1 MANDIKGITV
11 KIGADTTDLSKA
23 MSSANRSITTT
34 QKQLN
39 EVQKA
44 LKLDPS
50 NTELLA
56 QKYRLLTEKADETRK
71 KLQTLKDAQSQVEEQ
86 YQNGEIDQGKYDAF
100 RRELI
105 TTENQLKELEKDVA
119 RSNVTINSFGEKMKE
134 TGGKLTAAGKAVMP
148 VSAAVAGIG
157 TAAAVSAVN
166 FEDAMAKVST
176 IADTTE
182 VPLDELRSQ
191 ILALSS
197 QTGISA
203 NEIAD
208 NVYNA
213 ISAGQKTGDAVNFVT
228 NSTKLAKAG
237 FADAGA
243 ALDVLTTILN
253 AYGMEASEV
262 TNVSDMLIQTQNLG
276 KTTVAELS
284 SSMGKVI
291 PTANAYHVQ
300 LDQLC
305 AGYAKMTANGVAT
318 AESTTY
324 MNSMLNELG
333 KRGTTVSDILKEKT
347 GKSFAEL
354 MENGASLADVLSILK
369 ESADEQ
375 NLSFGDLWSSAEAGK
390 AGLILLGDSAEDF
403 NSTLAQMRESTGATE
418 SAFEKLQTNS
428 SKINKAVNAVKNT
441 FIILGGVILDTFSP
455 AIDAVTGGIQKLC
468 GWISSL
474 PSGIQAI
481 IVVIGT
487 LIAAAGPL
495 LVVLGTLM
503 TSIGSLAPKISTA
516 STAVSTFSAG
526 LVLPLA
532 PIAAIAAAVT
542 ALILIIAD
550 LYKNNEDFRNN
561 IQIIWNSIKEILS
574 TVLTEIQTNF
584 SFVWDAVK
592 VIVETALNL
601 IVATTQVFADA
612 LSGNWENI
620 SSDITNIVTILKDGI
635 LSLFTVLKDGILN
648 LITNVLYPK
657 LVSVWNTIKTAVLQK
672 VTEIKTNAVNKFNE
686 LVTSLVNM
694 GSSFYNAGVNAFQ
707 NLWEG
712 MKEIWRSLKDW
723 VTDTINWLKDKL
735 AFWRS
740 ANREMSDDADGSHAG
755 GLDYVPFDGYKANV
769 NVNGNGNVNEKG
781 NGEGNEN
788 ASQDGQPHPFHPPS
802 VEEVRAYCEN
812 KGYRISP
819 ERFMDYYTANGWRLG
834 KSEMKDWKAVVRNWE
849 RKEAKQTE
857 NVSGYCRQESGKG
870 VKGYG
875 RCEGADAGSEK
886 YDGTVL

>member
-11 KIGADTTDLSKA
+11 KIGADTTDLGKA
-23 MSSANRSITTT
+23 MSSANRSISTT

-237 FADAGA
+237 FADAGS

-305 AGYAKMTANGVAT
+305 TGYAKMTANGVAT

-333 KRGTTVSDILKEKT
+333 KSGTTVSDILKEKT

-369 ESADEQ
+369 DSADEQ

-390 AGLILLGDSAEDF
+390 AGLILLGDSADDF
-403 NSTLAQMRESTGATE
+403 NATLAQMRESTGAAE

-428 SKINKAVNAVKNT
+428 SKINKAVNAVKNP

-455 AIDAVTGGIQKLC
+455 AINAVTISIQRLC
-468 GWISSL
+468 EWVSSL
-474 PSGIQAI
+474 PTGIQTV

-487 LIAAAGPL
+487 LIAATGPL

-503 TSIGSLAPKISTA
+503 TSIGSLAPLF
-516 STAVSTFSAG
+516 STAVTAISAFSTG
-526 LVLPLA
+526 LALPLA

-542 ALILIIAD
+542 ALILIVAD

-561 IQIIWNSIKEILS
+561 IQIIWNSIKDFFN
-574 TVLTEIQTNF
+574 TVLSEIQTNF

-592 VIVETALNL
+592 VIVETALNY
-601 IVATTQVFADA
+601 IVSITQLFADIF
-612 LSGNWENI
+612 SGNWENI
-620 SSDITNIVTILKDGI
+620 SGDITNIVTVLKDGI

-694 GSSFYNAGVNAFQ
+694 GSSFYNAGCNAFSS
-707 NLWEG
+707 LWNG
-712 MKEIWRSLKDW
+712 MKEIWSSLKDW
-723 VTDTINWLKDKL
+723 VTDTIDWLKEKL

-755 GLDYVPFDGYKANV
+755 GLDYVPFDGYKAILH
-769 NVNGNGNVNEKG
+769 KG
-781 NGEGNEN
+781 ERVLT
-788 ASQDGQPHPFHPPS
+788 AQ
-802 VEEVRAYCEN
+802 EN
-812 KGYRISP
+812 KTYQSNVTTKSGDTNVTVTQNFYNSS
-819 ERFMDYYTANGWRLG
+819 ENTA
-834 KSEMKDWKAVVRNWE
+834 
-849 RKEAKQTE
+849 RKEQKELQRTFRKL
-857 NVSGYCRQESGKG
+857 GFMG
-870 VKGYG
+870 V
-875 RCEGADAGSEK
+875 
-886 YDGTVL
+886 

>member
-305 AGYAKMTANGVAT
+305 TGYAKMTANGVAT

-369 ESADEQ
+369 DSADEQ

-390 AGLILLGDSAEDF
+390 AGLILLGDSADDF
-403 NSTLAQMRESTGATE
+403 NSTLVQMRESTGATE
-418 SAFEKLQTNS
+418 CAFEKLQTNS

-441 FIILGGVILDTFSP
+441 FIVLGGVILDTFSP
-455 AIDAVTGGIQKLC
+455 AINAVTEGIQKLC
-468 GWISSL
+468 EWVSSL
-474 PSGIQAI
+474 PTGIQTVL
-481 IVVIGT
+481 VVIGT
-487 LIAAAGPL
+487 LIAVAGPL

-503 TSIGSLAPKISTA
+503 TSIGSLAPLF
-516 STAVSTFSAG
+516 STAVTAISAFSAG
-526 LVLPLA
+526 LALPLA

-542 ALILIIAD
+542 ALILIVAD
-550 LYKNNEDFRNN
+550 LYQNNEDFRNN
-561 IQIIWNSIKEILS
+561 IQIIWNSIKDFFNRVLS
-574 TVLTEIQTNF
+574 EIQTNF
-584 SFVWDAVK
+584 SFVWDALK
-592 VIVETALNL
+592 VIVETALNY
-601 IVATTQVFADA
+601 IVSITQLFADIF
-612 LSGNWENI
+612 SGNWENI
-620 SSDITNIVTILKDGI
+620 SSDIINIVTVLKDGI

-694 GSSFYNAGVNAFQ
+694 GSSFYNAGCNAFDS
-707 NLWEG
+707 LWNG

-723 VTDTINWLKDKL
+723 VTDTIDWLKEKL

-740 ANREMSDDADGSHAG
+740 ANREMSDDVDGSHAG
-755 GLDYVPFDGYKANV
+755 GLDYVPFDGYKAILH
-769 NVNGNGNVNEKG
+769 KG
-781 NGEGNEN
+781 ERVLT
-788 ASQDGQPHPFHPPS
+788 AQ
-802 VEEVRAYCEN
+802 EN
-812 KGYRISP
+812 KTYQNNTTNKSGDTNVSVTQNFYNSS
-819 ERFMDYYTANGWRLG
+819 ENTA
-834 KSEMKDWKAVVRNWE
+834 
-849 RKEAKQTE
+849 RKEQKELQRTFRKL
-857 NVSGYCRQESGKG
+857 GFTG
-870 VKGYG
+870 V
-875 RCEGADAGSEK
+875 
-886 YDGTVL
+886 

>member
-23 MSSANRSITTT
+23 MSSANRSISTT

-237 FADAGA
+237 FADAGS

-305 AGYAKMTANGVAT
+305 TGYAKMTANGVAT

-333 KRGTTVSDILKEKT
+333 KSGTTVSDILKEKT

-369 ESADEQ
+369 DSADEQ

-390 AGLILLGDSAEDF
+390 AGLILLGDSADDF
-403 NSTLAQMRESTGATE
+403 NATLAQMRESTGAAE

-455 AIDAVTGGIQKLC
+455 AINAVTISIQRLC
-468 GWISSL
+468 EWVSSL
-474 PSGIQAI
+474 PTGIQTV

-487 LIAAAGPL
+487 LIAATGPL

-503 TSIGSLAPKISTA
+503 TSIGSLAPLF
-516 STAVSTFSAG
+516 STAVTAISAFSAG
-526 LVLPLA
+526 LALPLA

-601 IVATTQVFADA
+601 IVAATQLFADIF
-612 LSGNWENI
+612 SGNWENI
-620 SSDITNIVTILKDGI
+620 SSDITNIVTVLKDGVV
-635 LSLFTVLKDGILN
+635 SLFVVLKDGILN

-694 GSSFYNAGVNAFQ
+694 GSSFYNAGCNAFDS
-707 NLWEG
+707 LWNG

-723 VTDTINWLKDKL
+723 VTDTIDWLKEKL

-740 ANREMSDDADGSHAG
+740 ANREMSEGADGSHAG
-755 GLDYVPFDGYKANV
+755 GLDYVPFDGYKAILH
-769 NVNGNGNVNEKG
+769 KG
-781 NGEGNEN
+781 ERVLT
-788 ASQDGQPHPFHPPS
+788 AQ
-802 VEEVRAYCEN
+802 EN
-812 KGYRISP
+812 KTYQNNTTNKSGDTNVSVTQNFYSSS
-819 ERFMDYYTANGWRLG
+819 ENTARKEQKELQRTFRRLG
-834 KSEMKDWKAVVRNWE
+834 F
-849 RKEAKQTE
+849 T
-857 NVSGYCRQESGKG
+857 G
-870 VKGYG
+870 V
-875 RCEGADAGSEK
+875 
-886 YDGTVL
+886 

>member
-550 LYKNNEDFRNN
+550 LYK
-561 IQIIWNSIKEILS
+561 
-574 TVLTEIQTNF
+574 
-584 SFVWDAVK
+584 
-592 VIVETALNL
+592 
-601 IVATTQVFADA
+601 
-612 LSGNWENI
+612 
-620 SSDITNIVTILKDGI
+620 ITK
-635 LSLFTVLKDGILN
+635 
-648 LITNVLYPK
+648 
-657 LVSVWNTIKTAVLQK
+657 
-672 VTEIKTNAVNKFNE
+672 
-686 LVTSLVNM
+686 
-694 GSSFYNAGVNAFQ
+694 
-707 NLWEG
+707 
-712 MKEIWRSLKDW
+712 
-723 VTDTINWLKDKL
+723 
-735 AFWRS
+735 
-740 ANREMSDDADGSHAG
+740 
-755 GLDYVPFDGYKANV
+755 
-769 NVNGNGNVNEKG
+769 
-781 NGEGNEN
+781 
-788 ASQDGQPHPFHPPS
+788 
-802 VEEVRAYCEN
+802 
-812 KGYRISP
+812 
-819 ERFMDYYTANGWRLG
+819 
-834 KSEMKDWKAVVRNWE
+834 
-849 RKEAKQTE
+849 
-857 NVSGYCRQESGKG
+857 
-870 VKGYG
+870 
-875 RCEGADAGSEK
+875 
-886 YDGTVL
+886 

>member
-23 MSSANRSITTT
+23 MSSANRSISTT

-56 QKYRLLTEKADETRK
+56 QKYRLLAEKADETRK

-86 YQNGEIDQGKYDAF
+86 YRNGEIDQGKYDAF

-105 TTENQLKELEKDVA
+105 TTENQLKELEKDAA

-134 TGGKLTAAGKAVMP
+134 TGGKLTATGKAVMP

-755 GLDYVPFDGYKANV
+755 GLDYVPFDGYKAILH
-769 NVNGNGNVNEKG
+769 KG
-781 NGEGNEN
+781 ERVLT
-788 ASQDGQPHPFHPPS
+788 AQ
-802 VEEVRAYCEN
+802 EN
-812 KGYRISP
+812 KTYQSNVTTKSGDTNVTVTQNFYNSS
-819 ERFMDYYTANGWRLG
+819 ENTA
-834 KSEMKDWKAVVRNWE
+834 
-849 RKEAKQTE
+849 RKEQKELQRTFRKL
-857 NVSGYCRQESGKG
+857 GFTG
-870 VKGYG
+870 V
-875 RCEGADAGSEK
+875 
-886 YDGTVL
+886 

>member
-1 MANDIKGITV
+1 MNDIKGITV

-23 MSSANRSITTT
+23 MSSANRSISTT

-50 NTELLA
+50 NAELLA

-71 KLQTLKDAQSQVEEQ
+71 KLQTLKDAQVQVEEQ
-86 YQNGEIDQGKYDAF
+86 YRNGEIDQGKYEAF

-191 ILALSS
+191 ILVLSS

-262 TNVSDMLIQTQNLG
+262 TDVSDMLIQTQNLG

-291 PTANAYHVQ
+291 PTANAYHVL

-333 KRGTTVSDILKEKT
+333 KSGTTVSDILKDKT

-354 MENGASLADVLSILK
+354 MENGASLADVLEILK
-369 ESADEQ
+369 DSADEQ

-403 NSTLAQMRESTGATE
+403 NSTLVQMRESTGATD

-428 SKINKAVNAVKNT
+428 SKINKAVNDVKNT

-474 PSGIQAI
+474 PTGIQAI
-481 IVVIGT
+481 IVVIGM

-495 LVVLGTLM
+495 LISLGTLM
-503 TSIGSLAPKISTA
+503 TSIGSLAPMISTA
-516 STAVSTFSAG
+516 STAISTFSAG
-526 LVLPLA
+526 LALPLV

-550 LYKNNEDFRNN
+550 LYKNNEDFRSN

-584 SFVWDAVK
+584 SFVWNAMK

-601 IVATTQVFADA
+601 IVAITQVFSDV

-620 SSDITNIVTILKDGI
+620 SSDITNIVTVLKDGI

-672 VTEIKTNAVNKFNE
+672 VTEIKTNTVNKFNE

-694 GSSFYNAGVNAFQ
+694 GSSFYNAGVNAFSS
-707 NLWEG
+707 LWEG

-740 ANREMSDDADGSHAG
+740 ANEEMSEGADGSHAG
-755 GLDYVPFDGYKANV
+755 GLDYVPFDGYKAILH
-769 NVNGNGNVNEKG
+769 KG
-781 NGEGNEN
+781 ERVLT
-788 ASQDGQPHPFHPPS
+788 AQ
-802 VEEVRAYCEN
+802 EN
-812 KGYRISP
+812 KNYQNNTTNKSGDTNVSVTQNFYNSS
-819 ERFMDYYTANGWRLG
+819 ENTA
-834 KSEMKDWKAVVRNWE
+834 
-849 RKEAKQTE
+849 RKEQKELQRTFRKL
-857 NVSGYCRQESGKG
+857 GFTG
-870 VKGYG
+870 V
-875 RCEGADAGSEK
+875 
-886 YDGTVL
+886 

>member
-23 MSSANRSITTT
+23 MSSANRSISTT

-50 NTELLA
+50 NAELLT

-71 KLQTLKDAQSQVEEQ
+71 KLQTLKDAQVQVEEQ
-86 YQNGEIDQGKYDAF
+86 YRNGKIDQGKYEAF

-105 TTENQLKELEKDVA
+105 TTENQLKSLEKEA
-119 RSNVTINSFGEKMKE
+119 AKSNAAINSFGEKMKD
-134 TGGKLTAAGKAVMP
+134 TGGKLTAAGKTIMP
-148 VSAAVAGIG
+148 LSAAVAGIG
-157 TAAAVSAVN
+157 TAAAVSAVS

-182 VPLDELRSQ
+182 IPLDELRSQ
-191 ILALSS
+191 ILSLSS

-237 FADAGA
+237 FSDAGA

-291 PTANAYHVQ
+291 PTANACNVQ

-333 KRGTTVSDILKEKT
+333 KSGTKVSDILKEKT

-354 MENGASLADVLSILK
+354 MENGMSLADVLSILK

-418 SAFEKLQTNS
+418 TAFEKLQTNS

-441 FIILGGVILDTFSP
+441 FIVLGGVILDTFSP
-455 AIDAVTGGIQKLC
+455 AIEAVTGGIQKLC
-468 GWISSL
+468 NWISSL
-474 PSGIQAI
+474 PMGIQTV
-481 IVVIGT
+481 IVLIGT

-495 LVVLGTLM
+495 LVILGTLM
-503 TSIGSLAPKISTA
+503 TSIGSLAPMF
-516 STAVSTFSAG
+516 STAVTAVSAFSAG
-526 LVLPLA
+526 LALPLA
-532 PIAAIAAAVT
+532 PIAAIVAAVT

-561 IQIIWNSIKEILS
+561 IQIIWNSIKEFLS
-574 TVLTEIQTNF
+574 AVLTEIQTNF

-592 VIVETALNL
+592 VIMETALNS
-601 IVATTQVFADA
+601 IVAATQLFADI

-620 SSDITNIVTILKDGI
+620 SSDITNIVTVLKDGI

-648 LITNVLYPK
+648 IITNVLYPK
-657 LVSVWNTIKTAVLQK
+657 LVSIWNTIKTAVLQK
-672 VTEIKTNAVNKFNE
+672 VTEIKTNAINKFNE

-694 GSSFYNAGVNAFQ
+694 GSSFYNAGCNAFSS
-707 NLWEG
+707 LWNG

-740 ANREMSDDADGSHAG
+740 ANEEMSEDADGSHAG
-755 GLDYVPFDGYKANV
+755 GLDYVPFDGYKAILH
-769 NVNGNGNVNEKG
+769 KG
-781 NGEGNEN
+781 ERVLT
-788 ASQDGQPHPFHPPS
+788 AQ
-802 VEEVRAYCEN
+802 EN
-812 KGYRISP
+812 KTYQNNTTNKNGDTNVSVTQNFYNSS
-819 ERFMDYYTANGWRLG
+819 ENTARKEQKELQRTFRRLG
-834 KSEMKDWKAVVRNWE
+834 F
-849 RKEAKQTE
+849 T
-857 NVSGYCRQESGKG
+857 G
-870 VKGYG
+870 V
-875 RCEGADAGSEK
+875 
-886 YDGTVL
+886 

>member
-1 MANDIKGITV
+1 MANDIKGIIV
-11 KIGADTTDLSKA
+11 RIGADTTDLSKA
-23 MSSANRSITTT
+23 MSSANRSISTT

-50 NTELLA
+50 NTDLLA

-71 KLQTLKDAQSQVEEQ
+71 KLQTLKDAQEQVEEQ
-86 YQNGEIDQGKYDAF
+86 YRNGEIDQGKYDAF

-105 TTENQLKELEKDVA
+105 TTENQLRELEKDVA

-191 ILALSS
+191 ILSLSS

-203 NEIAD
+203 SEIAD

-403 NSTLAQMRESTGATE
+403 NGTLAQMRESTGATE

-455 AIDAVTGGIQKLC
+455 AIDAVTSGIQKLC
-468 GWISSL
+468 EWVSSL
-474 PSGIQAI
+474 PTGIQTV

-503 TSIGSLAPKISTA
+503 TSIGSLAPMF
-516 STAVSTFSAG
+516 STAVTAVSSFSAG
-526 LVLPLA
+526 LALPLA
-532 PIAAIAAAVT
+532 PIAAIVAAVT
-542 ALILIIAD
+542 ALILIVAD

-601 IVATTQVFADA
+601 IVAATQLFADIF
-612 LSGNWENI
+612 SGNWENI
-620 SSDITNIVTILKDGI
+620 SSDITNIVTVLKDGVV
-635 LSLFTVLKDGILN
+635 SLFVVLKDGILN

-694 GSSFYNAGVNAFQ
+694 GSSFYNAGCNAFDS
-707 NLWEG
+707 LWNG

-723 VTDTINWLKDKL
+723 VTDTIDWLKEKL

-740 ANREMSDDADGSHAG
+740 ANREMSEGADGSHAG
-755 GLDYVPFDGYKANV
+755 GLDYVPFDGYKAILH
-769 NVNGNGNVNEKG
+769 KG
-781 NGEGNEN
+781 ERVLT
-788 ASQDGQPHPFHPPS
+788 AQ
-802 VEEVRAYCEN
+802 EN
-812 KGYRISP
+812 KTYQNNTTNKSGDTNVSVTQNFYNSS
-819 ERFMDYYTANGWRLG
+819 ENTARKEQKELQRTFRRLG
-834 KSEMKDWKAVVRNWE
+834 F
-849 RKEAKQTE
+849 T
-857 NVSGYCRQESGKG
+857 G
-870 VKGYG
+870 V
-875 RCEGADAGSEK
+875 
-886 YDGTVL
+886 

>member
-23 MSSANRSITTT
+23 MSSANRSISTT

-86 YQNGEIDQGKYDAF
+86 YRNGEIDQGKYDAF
-100 RRELI
+100 CRELI

-134 TGGKLTAAGKAVMP
+134 TGGKLTAAGKTIMP
-148 VSAAVAGIG
+148 LSAAVAGIG

-176 IADTTE
+176 ITDTTE
-182 VPLDELRSQ
+182 VPLDSLRSQ
-191 ILALSS
+191 ILELSS

-228 NSTKLAKAG
+228 KSTKLAKAG
-237 FADAGA
+237 FADAGS

-305 AGYAKMTANGVAT
+305 TGYAKMTANGVAT

-333 KRGTTVSDILKEKT
+333 KSGTTVSDILKEKT

-369 ESADEQ
+369 DSADEQ

-390 AGLILLGDSAEDF
+390 AGLILLGDSADDF
-403 NSTLAQMRESTGATE
+403 NATLAQMRESTGAAE

-455 AIDAVTGGIQKLC
+455 AINAVTISIQRLC
-468 GWISSL
+468 EWVSSL
-474 PSGIQAI
+474 PTGIQTV

-487 LIAAAGPL
+487 LIAATGPL

-503 TSIGSLAPKISTA
+503 TSIGSLAPLF
-516 STAVSTFSAG
+516 STAVTAISAFSAG
-526 LVLPLA
+526 LALPLA

-601 IVATTQVFADA
+601 IVAATQLFADIF
-612 LSGNWENI
+612 SGNWENI
-620 SSDITNIVTILKDGI
+620 GSDITNIVTVLKDGI

-648 LITNVLYPK
+648 LITNILYPK
-657 LVSVWNTIKTAVLQK
+657 LVSIWNTIKTAVLQK
-672 VTEIKTNAVNKFNE
+672 VTEIKTNAINKFNE

-694 GSSFYNAGVNAFQ
+694 GSSFYNAGCNAFQ
-707 NLWEG
+707 NLWNG

-723 VTDTINWLKDKL
+723 VTDTIDWLKEKL

-740 ANREMSDDADGSHAG
+740 ANREMSEGADGSHAG
-755 GLDYVPFDGYKANV
+755 GLDYVPFDGYKAILH
-769 NVNGNGNVNEKG
+769 KG
-781 NGEGNEN
+781 ERVLT
-788 ASQDGQPHPFHPPS
+788 AQ
-802 VEEVRAYCEN
+802 EN
-812 KGYRISP
+812 KTYQNNTTNKSGDTNVSVTQNFYNSA
-819 ERFMDYYTANGWRLG
+819 ENTA
-834 KSEMKDWKAVVRNWE
+834 
-849 RKEAKQTE
+849 RKEQKELQRTFRKL
-857 NVSGYCRQESGKG
+857 GFTG
-870 VKGYG
+870 V
-875 RCEGADAGSEK
+875 
-886 YDGTVL
+886 

>member
-23 MSSANRSITTT
+23 MSSANRSISTT

-71 KLQTLKDAQSQVEEQ
+71 KLQTLKDAQAQVEEQ
-86 YQNGEIDQGKYDAF
+86 YRNGEIDQGKYDAF

-105 TTENQLKELEKDVA
+105 TTENQLKNLEKETA
-119 RSNVTINSFGEKMKE
+119 KSNAAINSFGEKMKE

-157 TAAAVSAVN
+157 TAAAVSAVD

-191 ILALSS
+191 ILSLSS

-262 TNVSDMLIQTQNLG
+262 TNVSDMMIQTQNLG

-333 KRGTTVSDILKEKT
+333 KSGTKVSDILKERT

-354 MENGASLADVLSILK
+354 MENGASLADVLSVLK
-369 ESADEQ
+369 KSADEQ

-418 SAFEKLQTNS
+418 TAFEKLQTNS

-441 FIILGGVILDTFSP
+441 FIVLGGVILDTFSP
-455 AIDAVTGGIQKLC
+455 AIDTVTGGIQKLC
-468 GWISSL
+468 EWISSL
-474 PSGIQAI
+474 PTGIQTVS
-481 IVVIGT
+481 VVIGT

-495 LVVLGTLM
+495 LVILGTLM
-503 TSIGSLAPKISTA
+503 TSIGSLAPMF
-516 STAVSTFSAG
+516 STAVTAVSAFSAG
-526 LVLPLA
+526 LALPLA
-532 PIAAIAAAVT
+532 PIAAIAAAMA
-542 ALILIIAD
+542 ALILIIVD

-574 TVLTEIQTNF
+574 NVLSEIQTNF

-601 IVATTQVFADA
+601 IVAATQLFADIF
-612 LSGNWENI
+612 SGNWENI
-620 SSDITNIVTILKDGI
+620 SSDITNIVTVLKDGI
-635 LSLFTVLKDGILN
+635 ISLFTVLKDGILN
-648 LITNVLYPK
+648 LITNILYPK
-657 LVSVWNTIKTAVLQK
+657 LVSIWNTIKTAVLQK
-672 VTEIKTNAVNKFNE
+672 VTEIKTNAINKFNE

-694 GSSFYNAGVNAFQ
+694 GSSFYNAGCNAFSS
-707 NLWEG
+707 LWNG

-740 ANREMSDDADGSHAG
+740 ANEEMNDGADGSHAG
-755 GLDYVPFDGYKANV
+755 GLDYVPFDGYKAILH
-769 NVNGNGNVNEKG
+769 KG
-781 NGEGNEN
+781 ERVLT
-788 ASQDGQPHPFHPPS
+788 AQ
-802 VEEVRAYCEN
+802 EN
-812 KGYRISP
+812 KTYQNNTTNKNGDTNVSVTQNFYNSS
-819 ERFMDYYTANGWRLG
+819 ENTA
-834 KSEMKDWKAVVRNWE
+834 
-849 RKEAKQTE
+849 RKEQKELQRTFRKL
-857 NVSGYCRQESGKG
+857 GFTG
-870 VKGYG
+870 V
-875 RCEGADAGSEK
+875 
-886 YDGTVL
+886 

>member
-23 MSSANRSITTT
+23 MSSANRSISTT

-50 NTELLA
+50 NTELLT

-71 KLQTLKDAQSQVEEQ
+71 KLQTLKDVQSQVEEQ

-333 KRGTTVSDILKEKT
+333 KSGTTVSDILKEKT

-354 MENGASLADVLSILK
+354 MEGGASLADVLSILK

-403 NSTLAQMRESTGATE
+403 NDTLAQMRESTGATD

-474 PSGIQAI
+474 PMGIQTI

-495 LVVLGTLM
+495 LIMLGTLM
-503 TSIGSLAPKISTA
+503 TSIGSLAPMISTA
-516 STAVSTFSAG
+516 STAISTFSAG
-526 LVLPLA
+526 LTWPLA

-542 ALILIIAD
+542 ALILIVAD

-561 IQIIWNSIKEILS
+561 IQIIWNSIKDFFNRVLS
-574 TVLTEIQTNF
+574 EIQTNF
-584 SFVWDAVK
+584 SFVWDALK
-592 VIVETALNL
+592 VIVETALNY
-601 IVATTQVFADA
+601 IVSITQLFADIF
-612 LSGNWENI
+612 SGNWENI
-620 SSDITNIVTILKDGI
+620 GSDITNIVTVLKDGI

-657 LVSVWNTIKTAVLQK
+657 LVSIWNTIKTAVLQK

-694 GSSFYNAGVNAFQ
+694 GSSFYNAGCNAFSS
-707 NLWEG
+707 LWNG

-723 VTDTINWLKDKL
+723 VTDTIDWLKEKL

-755 GLDYVPFDGYKANV
+755 GLDYVPFDGYKAILH
-769 NVNGNGNVNEKG
+769 KG
-781 NGEGNEN
+781 ERVLT
-788 ASQDGQPHPFHPPS
+788 AQ
-802 VEEVRAYCEN
+802 EN
-812 KGYRISP
+812 KTYQSTVTTQSGDTNVTVTQNFYNSS
-819 ERFMDYYTANGWRLG
+819 ENTARKEQKELQRTFRRLG
-834 KSEMKDWKAVVRNWE
+834 F
-849 RKEAKQTE
+849 T
-857 NVSGYCRQESGKG
+857 G
-870 VKGYG
+870 V
-875 RCEGADAGSEK
+875 
-886 YDGTVL
+886 

>member
-23 MSSANRSITTT
+23 MSSANRSISTT

-71 KLQTLKDAQSQVEEQ
+71 KLQTLKDAQAQVEEQ
-86 YQNGEIDQGKYDAF
+86 YRNGEIDQGKYEAF

-105 TTENQLKELEKDVA
+105 STENQLKSLEKEA
-119 RSNVTINSFGEKMKE
+119 AKSNAAINSFGEKMKE

-157 TAAAVSAVN
+157 TAAVVSAVN

-182 VPLDELRSQ
+182 IPLDELRSQ
-191 ILALSS
+191 ILSLSS

-262 TNVSDMLIQTQNLG
+262 TDVSDMLIQTQNLG

-305 AGYAKMTANGVAT
+305 TGYAKMTANGVAT

-333 KRGTTVSDILKEKT
+333 KSGTTVSDILKDKT

-354 MENGASLADVLSILK
+354 MEDGHSLADVLSILK
-369 ESADEQ
+369 DSADEQ

-390 AGLILLGDSAEDF
+390 AGLILLGDSADDF
-403 NSTLAQMRESTGATE
+403 NSTLVQMRESTGATE

-455 AIDAVTGGIQKLC
+455 AIDAVTEGIQKLC

-474 PSGIQAI
+474 PTGIQTI

-503 TSIGSLAPKISTA
+503 TSIGSLAPMLSTA
-516 STAVSTFSAG
+516 ATAVSTFSAG
-526 LVLPLA
+526 LALPLA

-550 LYKNNEDFRNN
+550 LYKNNEDFRSN

-574 TVLTEIQTNF
+574 TVLTEIHTNF
-584 SFVWDAVK
+584 SFAWDAVK
-592 VIVETALNL
+592 VIVETALNY
-601 IVATTQVFADA
+601 IVAVTQLFADIF
-612 LSGNWENI
+612 SGNWENI
-620 SSDITNIVTILKDGI
+620 SSDITNIVTVLKDGI

-694 GSSFYNAGVNAFQ
+694 GSSFYNAGCNAFDS
-707 NLWEG
+707 LWNG

-723 VTDTINWLKDKL
+723 VTDTIDWLKEKL

-755 GLDYVPFDGYKANV
+755 GLDYVPFDGYKAILH
-769 NVNGNGNVNEKG
+769 KG
-781 NGEGNEN
+781 ERVLT
-788 ASQDGQPHPFHPPS
+788 AQ
-802 VEEVRAYCEN
+802 EN
-812 KGYRISP
+812 KTYQNNTTNKSGDTNVSVTQNFYNSS
-819 ERFMDYYTANGWRLG
+819 ENTARKEQKELQRTFRRLG
-834 KSEMKDWKAVVRNWE
+834 F
-849 RKEAKQTE
+849 T
-857 NVSGYCRQESGKG
+857 G
-870 VKGYG
+870 V
-875 RCEGADAGSEK
+875 
-886 YDGTVL
+886 

>member
-23 MSSANRSITTT
+23 MSSANRSISTT

-86 YQNGEIDQGKYDAF
+86 YRNGEIDQGKYDAF

-403 NSTLAQMRESTGATE
+403 NGTLAQMRESTGATE

-455 AIDAVTGGIQKLC
+455 AIDAVTSGIQKLC
-468 GWISSL
+468 EWVSSL
-474 PSGIQAI
+474 PTGIQTV

-503 TSIGSLAPKISTA
+503 TSIGSLAPMF
-516 STAVSTFSAG
+516 STAVTAVSSFSAG
-526 LVLPLA
+526 LALPLA
-532 PIAAIAAAVT
+532 PIAAIVAAVT
-542 ALILIIAD
+542 ALILIVAD

-601 IVATTQVFADA
+601 IVAATQLFADIF
-612 LSGNWENI
+612 SGNWENI
-620 SSDITNIVTILKDGI
+620 SSDITNIVTVLKDGVV
-635 LSLFTVLKDGILN
+635 SLFVVLKDGILN

-694 GSSFYNAGVNAFQ
+694 GSSFYNAGCNAFDS
-707 NLWEG
+707 LWNG

-723 VTDTINWLKDKL
+723 VTDTIDWLKEKL

-740 ANREMSDDADGSHAG
+740 ANREMSEGADGSHAG
-755 GLDYVPFDGYKANV
+755 GLDYVPFDGYKAILH
-769 NVNGNGNVNEKG
+769 KG
-781 NGEGNEN
+781 ERVLT
-788 ASQDGQPHPFHPPS
+788 AQ
-802 VEEVRAYCEN
+802 EN
-812 KGYRISP
+812 KTYQNNTTNKSGDTNVSVTQNFYNSS
-819 ERFMDYYTANGWRLG
+819 ENTARKEQKELQRTFRRLG
-834 KSEMKDWKAVVRNWE
+834 F
-849 RKEAKQTE
+849 T
-857 NVSGYCRQESGKG
+857 G
-870 VKGYG
+870 V
-875 RCEGADAGSEK
+875 
-886 YDGTVL
+886 

>member
-23 MSSANRSITTT
+23 MSSANRSISTT

-503 TSIGSLAPKISTA
+503 TSIGSLAPMISTA

-526 LVLPLA
+526 LALPLA

-550 LYKNNEDFRNN
+550 LYKNNEDFRSN

-574 TVLTEIQTNF
+574 TVLTEIHTNF
-584 SFVWDAVK
+584 SFAWDAVK
-592 VIVETALNL
+592 VIVETALNY
-601 IVATTQVFADA
+601 IVSITQLFADIF
-612 LSGNWENI
+612 SGNWENI
-620 SSDITNIVTILKDGI
+620 GSDIINIVTVLKDGI

-694 GSSFYNAGVNAFQ
+694 GSSFYNAGCNAFQ

-723 VTDTINWLKDKL
+723 VTDTINWLKEKL

-755 GLDYVPFDGYKANV
+755 GLDYVPFDGYKAILH
-769 NVNGNGNVNEKG
+769 KG
-781 NGEGNEN
+781 ERVLT
-788 ASQDGQPHPFHPPS
+788 AQ
-802 VEEVRAYCEN
+802 EN
-812 KGYRISP
+812 KTYQNNTTNKSGDTNVSVTQNFYNSS
-819 ERFMDYYTANGWRLG
+819 ENTA
-834 KSEMKDWKAVVRNWE
+834 
-849 RKEAKQTE
+849 RKEQKELQRTFRKL
-857 NVSGYCRQESGKG
+857 GFTG
-870 VKGYG
+870 V
-875 RCEGADAGSEK
+875 
-886 YDGTVL
+886 

>member
-23 MSSANRSITTT
+23 MSSANRSISTT

-166 FEDAMAKVST
+166 FEDAMTKVST

-305 AGYAKMTANGVAT
+305 TGYAKMTANGVAT

-333 KRGTTVSDILKEKT
+333 KSGTTVSDVLKEKT

-354 MENGASLADVLSILK
+354 MENGASLADVLEILK
-369 ESADEQ
+369 DSADEQ

-403 NSTLAQMRESTGATE
+403 NGTLAQMRESTGATE

-455 AIDAVTGGIQKLC
+455 AIEAVTGGIQKLC
-468 GWISSL
+468 EWVSSL
-474 PSGIQAI
+474 PTGIQTV

-503 TSIGSLAPKISTA
+503 TSIGSLAPMF
-516 STAVSTFSAG
+516 STAVTAVSSFSAG
-526 LVLPLA
+526 LALPLA
-532 PIAAIAAAVT
+532 PIAAIVAAVT
-542 ALILIIAD
+542 ALILIVAD

-561 IQIIWNSIKEILS
+561 IQIIWNSIKDFFN
-574 TVLTEIQTNF
+574 TVLSEIQTNF

-601 IVATTQVFADA
+601 IVATTQLFADIF
-612 LSGNWENI
+612 SGNWENI
-620 SSDITNIVTILKDGI
+620 SGDIINIVTVLKDGI

-694 GSSFYNAGVNAFQ
+694 GSSFYNAGCNAFDS
-707 NLWEG
+707 LWNG

-723 VTDTINWLKDKL
+723 VTDTIDWLKEKL

-755 GLDYVPFDGYKANV
+755 GLDYVPFDGYKAILH
-769 NVNGNGNVNEKG
+769 KG
-781 NGEGNEN
+781 ERVLT
-788 ASQDGQPHPFHPPS
+788 AQ
-802 VEEVRAYCEN
+802 EN
-812 KGYRISP
+812 KTYQSNV
-819 ERFMDYYTANGWRLG
+819 TAKSGDTNVTVTQNFYNSSENTARKEQKELQRTFRRLG
-834 KSEMKDWKAVVRNWE
+834 F
-849 RKEAKQTE
+849 T
-857 NVSGYCRQESGKG
+857 G
-870 VKGYG
+870 V
-875 RCEGADAGSEK
+875 
-886 YDGTVL
+886 

>member
-561 IQIIWNSIKEILS
+561 IQIIWNSIKDFFN
-574 TVLTEIQTNF
+574 TVLSEIQTNF

-592 VIVETALNL
+592 VIVETALNY
-601 IVATTQVFADA
+601 IVSITQLFADIF
-612 LSGNWENI
+612 SGNWENI
-620 SSDITNIVTILKDGI
+620 SGDITNIVTVLKDGI
-635 LSLFTVLKDGILN
+635 LSLFTVLKD

-755 GLDYVPFDGYKANV
+755 GLDYVPFDGYKAILH
-769 NVNGNGNVNEKG
+769 KG
-781 NGEGNEN
+781 ERVLT
-788 ASQDGQPHPFHPPS
+788 AQ
-802 VEEVRAYCEN
+802 EN
-812 KGYRISP
+812 KTYQSNVTTKSGDTNVTVTQNFYNSS
-819 ERFMDYYTANGWRLG
+819 ENTA
-834 KSEMKDWKAVVRNWE
+834 
-849 RKEAKQTE
+849 RKEQKELQRTFRKL
-857 NVSGYCRQESGKG
+857 GFTG
-870 VKGYG
+870 V
-875 RCEGADAGSEK
+875 
-886 YDGTVL
+886 

>member
-23 MSSANRSITTT
+23 MSSANRSISTT

-56 QKYRLLTEKADETRK
+56 QKYRLLMEKADETRK

-86 YQNGEIDQGKYDAF
+86 YRNGEIDQGKYDAF

-134 TGGKLTAAGKAVMP
+134 TGGKLTAAGKTIMP
-148 VSAAVAGIG
+148 LSAAVAGIG

-176 IADTTE
+176 ITDTTE
-182 VPLDELRSQ
+182 VPLDSLRSQ
-191 ILALSS
+191 ILELSS

-228 NSTKLAKAG
+228 KSTKLAKAG
-237 FADAGA
+237 FADAGS

-305 AGYAKMTANGVAT
+305 TGYAKMTANGVAT

-333 KRGTTVSDILKEKT
+333 KSGTTVSDILKEKT

-369 ESADEQ
+369 DSADEQ

-390 AGLILLGDSAEDF
+390 AGLILLGDSADDF
-403 NSTLAQMRESTGATE
+403 NATLAQMRESTGAAE

-455 AIDAVTGGIQKLC
+455 AINAVTISIQRLC
-468 GWISSL
+468 EWVSSL
-474 PSGIQAI
+474 PTGIQTV

-487 LIAAAGPL
+487 LIAATGPL

-503 TSIGSLAPKISTA
+503 TSIGSLAPLF
-516 STAVSTFSAG
+516 STAVTAISAFSAG
-526 LVLPLA
+526 LALPLA

-601 IVATTQVFADA
+601 IVAATQLFADIF
-612 LSGNWENI
+612 SGNWENI
-620 SSDITNIVTILKDGI
+620 SSDITNIVTVLKDGVV
-635 LSLFTVLKDGILN
+635 SLFVVLKDGILN

-694 GSSFYNAGVNAFQ
+694 GSSFYNAGCNAFDS
-707 NLWEG
+707 LWNG

-723 VTDTINWLKDKL
+723 VTDTIDWLKEKL
-735 AFWRS
+735 ALWRS
-740 ANREMSDDADGSHAG
+740 ANREMSEGADGSHAG
-755 GLDYVPFDGYKANV
+755 GLDYVPFDGYKAILH
-769 NVNGNGNVNEKG
+769 KG
-781 NGEGNEN
+781 ERVLM
-788 ASQDGQPHPFHPPS
+788 AQ
-802 VEEVRAYCEN
+802 EN
-812 KGYRISP
+812 KTYQNNTTNKSGDTNVSVTQNFYNSS
-819 ERFMDYYTANGWRLG
+819 ENTA
-834 KSEMKDWKAVVRNWE
+834 
-849 RKEAKQTE
+849 RKEQKELQRTFRKL
-857 NVSGYCRQESGKG
+857 GFTG
-870 VKGYG
+870 V
-875 RCEGADAGSEK
+875 
-886 YDGTVL
+886 

>member
-1 MANDIKGITV
+1 MANDIKGIIV
-11 KIGADTTDLSKA
+11 RIGADTTDLSKA
-23 MSSANRSITTT
+23 MSSANRSISTT

-50 NTELLA
+50 NTDLLA

-71 KLQTLKDAQSQVEEQ
+71 KLQTLKDAQEQVEEQ
-86 YQNGEIDQGKYDAF
+86 YRNGEIDQGKYDAF

-105 TTENQLKELEKDVA
+105 STENQLKKLEKEA
-119 RSNVTINSFGEKMKE
+119 AKSNAAINSFGEKMKDI
-134 TGGKLTAAGKAVMP
+134 GGKLTAAGKTIMP
-148 VSAAVAGIG
+148 LSAAVAGIG

-176 IADTTE
+176 IADTME
-182 VPLDELRSQ
+182 VPLDSLRSQ
-191 ILALSS
+191 ILELSS

-243 ALDVLTTILN
+243 ALDVLTTILS

-305 AGYAKMTANGVAT
+305 TGYAKMTANGVAT

-333 KRGTTVSDILKEKT
+333 KSGTTVSDILKDKT

-354 MENGASLADVLSILK
+354 MEDGHSLADVLSILK
-369 ESADEQ
+369 DSADEQ

-390 AGLILLGDSAEDF
+390 AGLILLGDSADDF
-403 NSTLAQMRESTGATE
+403 NATLAQMRESTGATE
-418 SAFEKLQTNS
+418 TAFEKLQTNS
-428 SKINKAVNAVKNT
+428 SKINKAVNDVKNT

-468 GWISSL
+468 NWISSL
-474 PSGIQAI
+474 PTGIQTV
-481 IVVIGT
+481 IVLIGT

-495 LVVLGTLM
+495 LVILGTLM
-503 TSIGSLAPKISTA
+503 TSIGSLAPMF
-516 STAVSTFSAG
+516 STAVTAISAFSTG
-526 LVLPLA
+526 LALPLA

-542 ALILIIAD
+542 ALILIVAD

-561 IQIIWNSIKEILS
+561 IQIIWNSIKDFFN
-574 TVLTEIQTNF
+574 TVLSEIQTNF

-592 VIVETALNL
+592 VIVETALNY
-601 IVATTQVFADA
+601 IVSITQLFADIF
-612 LSGNWENI
+612 SGNWENI
-620 SSDITNIVTILKDGI
+620 SGDITNIVTVLKDGI

-694 GSSFYNAGVNAFQ
+694 GSSFYNAGCNAFSS
-707 NLWEG
+707 LWNG
-712 MKEIWRSLKDW
+712 MKEIWSSLKDW
-723 VTDTINWLKDKL
+723 VTDTIDWLKEKL

-755 GLDYVPFDGYKANV
+755 GLDYVPFDGYKAILH
-769 NVNGNGNVNEKG
+769 KG
-781 NGEGNEN
+781 ERVLT
-788 ASQDGQPHPFHPPS
+788 AQ
-802 VEEVRAYCEN
+802 EN
-812 KGYRISP
+812 KTYQSNVTTKSGDTNVTVTQNFYNSS
-819 ERFMDYYTANGWRLG
+819 ENTA
-834 KSEMKDWKAVVRNWE
+834 
-849 RKEAKQTE
+849 RKEQKELQRTFRKL
-857 NVSGYCRQESGKG
+857 GFTG
-870 VKGYG
+870 V
-875 RCEGADAGSEK
+875 
-886 YDGTVL
+886 

>member
-23 MSSANRSITTT
+23 MSSANRSISTT

-56 QKYRLLTEKADETRK
+56 QKYRLLTQKADETRK

-333 KRGTTVSDILKEKT
+333 KSGTTISDILKDKT

-354 MENGASLADVLSILK
+354 MENGVSLADVLEILK
-369 ESADEQ
+369 DSADEQ

-390 AGLILLGDSAEDF
+390 AGLILLGDSAKDF
-403 NSTLAQMRESTGATE
+403 NSTLAQMRESTGATD

-428 SKINKAVNAVKNT
+428 SKINKAVNYVKNT

-474 PSGIQAI
+474 PTGIQTL

-495 LVVLGTLM
+495 LIMLGTLM
-503 TSIGSLAPKISTA
+503 TSIGSLAPMISTA
-516 STAVSTFSAG
+516 STAISTFSAG
-526 LVLPLA
+526 LALPIA

-550 LYKNNEDFRNN
+550 LYKNNEDFRSN

-601 IVATTQVFADA
+601 IVATTQLFADV

-620 SSDITNIVTILKDGI
+620 SSDITNIVTVLKNGI
-635 LSLFTVLKDGILN
+635 LSLFTVLKDDILN

-694 GSSFYNAGVNAFQ
+694 GSSFYNAGCNAFQ

-740 ANREMSDDADGSHAG
+740 ANDEMNDGADGSHAG
-755 GLDYVPFDGYKANV
+755 GLDYVPFDGYKAILH
-769 NVNGNGNVNEKG
+769 KG
-781 NGEGNEN
+781 ERVLT
-788 ASQDGQPHPFHPPS
+788 AQ
-802 VEEVRAYCEN
+802 EN
-812 KGYRISP
+812 KTYKNNTTNKSGDTNVSVTQNFYNSS
-819 ERFMDYYTANGWRLG
+819 ENTA
-834 KSEMKDWKAVVRNWE
+834 
-849 RKEAKQTE
+849 RKEQKELQRTFRKL
-857 NVSGYCRQESGKG
+857 GFTG
-870 VKGYG
+870 V
-875 RCEGADAGSEK
+875 
-886 YDGTVL
+886 

>member
-23 MSSANRSITTT
+23 MSSANRSISTT

-39 EVQKA
+39 EVQKV

-71 KLQTLKDAQSQVEEQ
+71 KLQTLKDAQAQVEEQ
-86 YQNGEIDQGKYDAF
+86 YRNGEIDQGKYDAF

-119 RSNVTINSFGEKMKE
+119 RSNVTINSLGEKMKE

-176 IADTTE
+176 IADTME
-182 VPLDELRSQ
+182 VPLDSLRSQ
-191 ILALSS
+191 ILELSS

-333 KRGTTVSDILKEKT
+333 KSGTTVSDILKEKT
-347 GKSFAEL
+347 GISFAEL
-354 MENGASLADVLSILK
+354 IENGASLADVLSILK

-390 AGLILLGDSAEDF
+390 AGLILLGDSADDF
-403 NSTLAQMRESTGATE
+403 NTTLAQMRESTGATE

-428 SKINKAVNAVKNT
+428 SKINKAVNSVKNT
-441 FIILGGVILDTFSP
+441 FIVLGGVILDTFSP
-455 AIDAVTGGIQKLC
+455 AIDAVTSGIQRLC

-474 PSGIQAI
+474 PTGIQTV

-495 LVVLGTLM
+495 LVILGTLM
-503 TSIGSLAPKISTA
+503 TSIGSLAPMF
-516 STAVSTFSAG
+516 STAVTAISAFSTG
-526 LVLPLA
+526 LALPLA

-542 ALILIIAD
+542 ALILIVAD

-561 IQIIWNSIKEILS
+561 IQIIWNSIKDFFN
-574 TVLTEIQTNF
+574 TVLSEIQTNF

-592 VIVETALNL
+592 VIVETALNY
-601 IVATTQVFADA
+601 IVSITQLFADIF
-612 LSGNWENI
+612 SGNWENI
-620 SSDITNIVTILKDGI
+620 SGDITNIVTVLKDGI

-694 GSSFYNAGVNAFQ
+694 GSSFYNAGCNAFSS
-707 NLWEG
+707 LWNG
-712 MKEIWRSLKDW
+712 MKEIWSSLKDW
-723 VTDTINWLKDKL
+723 VTDTIDWLKEKL

-755 GLDYVPFDGYKANV
+755 GLDYVPFDGYKAILH
-769 NVNGNGNVNEKG
+769 KG
-781 NGEGNEN
+781 ERVLT
-788 ASQDGQPHPFHPPS
+788 AQ
-802 VEEVRAYCEN
+802 EN
-812 KGYRISP
+812 KTYQSNVTTKSGDTNVTVTQNFYNSS
-819 ERFMDYYTANGWRLG
+819 ENTARKEQKELQRTFRRLG
-834 KSEMKDWKAVVRNWE
+834 F
-849 RKEAKQTE
+849 T
-857 NVSGYCRQESGKG
+857 G
-870 VKGYG
+870 V
-875 RCEGADAGSEK
+875 
-886 YDGTVL
+886 

>member
-1 MANDIKGITV
+1 MPKGGEPMANDIKGITV

-23 MSSANRSITTT
+23 MSSANRSISTT

-100 RRELI
+100 RREVI

-134 TGGKLTAAGKAVMP
+134 TGGKLTVAGKAIMP

-333 KRGTTVSDILKEKT
+333 KSGTTVSDILKEKT

-369 ESADEQ
+369 DSADEQ

-390 AGLILLGDSAEDF
+390 AGLILLGDSADDF
-403 NSTLAQMRESTGATE
+403 NSTLVQMRESTGATE

-503 TSIGSLAPKISTA
+503 TSIGSLAPMLSTA
-516 STAVSTFSAG
+516 ATAVSTFSAG
-526 LVLPLA
+526 LALPLA
-532 PIAAIAAAVT
+532 PIAAIAAAVM
-542 ALILIIAD
+542 ALILIIVD
-550 LYKNNEDFRNN
+550 LYKNNEDF
-561 IQIIWNSIKEILS
+561 
-574 TVLTEIQTNF
+574 
-584 SFVWDAVK
+584 
-592 VIVETALNL
+592 
-601 IVATTQVFADA
+601 
-612 LSGNWENI
+612 
-620 SSDITNIVTILKDGI
+620 
-635 LSLFTVLKDGILN
+635 
-648 LITNVLYPK
+648 
-657 LVSVWNTIKTAVLQK
+657 
-672 VTEIKTNAVNKFNE
+672 
-686 LVTSLVNM
+686 
-694 GSSFYNAGVNAFQ
+694 
-707 NLWEG
+707 
-712 MKEIWRSLKDW
+712 
-723 VTDTINWLKDKL
+723 
-735 AFWRS
+735 
-740 ANREMSDDADGSHAG
+740 
-755 GLDYVPFDGYKANV
+755 
-769 NVNGNGNVNEKG
+769 
-781 NGEGNEN
+781 
-788 ASQDGQPHPFHPPS
+788 
-802 VEEVRAYCEN
+802 
-812 KGYRISP
+812 
-819 ERFMDYYTANGWRLG
+819 
-834 KSEMKDWKAVVRNWE
+834 
-849 RKEAKQTE
+849 
-857 NVSGYCRQESGKG
+857 
-870 VKGYG
+870 
-875 RCEGADAGSEK
+875 
-886 YDGTVL
+886 

>member
-23 MSSANRSITTT
+23 MSNANRSISTT

-71 KLQTLKDAQSQVEEQ
+71 KLQTLKDAQAQVEEQ
-86 YQNGEIDQGKYDAF
+86 YRNGEIDQGKYDAF

-105 TTENQLKELEKDVA
+105 TTENQLKSLEKEA
-119 RSNVTINSFGEKMKE
+119 AKSNAAINSFGEKMKD
-134 TGGKLTAAGKAVMP
+134 TGRKLTAAGKAVMP

-191 ILALSS
+191 ILELSS

-333 KRGTTVSDILKEKT
+333 KSGTTVSDILKDKT

-369 ESADEQ
+369 DSADEQ

-403 NSTLAQMRESTGATE
+403 NSTLAQMRGSTGATD

-455 AIDAVTGGIQKLC
+455 AIDAVTSGIQKLC
-468 GWISSL
+468 EWVSSL
-474 PSGIQAI
+474 PTGIQTV

-495 LVVLGTLM
+495 LVVLGMLM
-503 TSIGSLAPKISTA
+503 TSIGSLAPTISTA
-516 STAVSTFSAG
+516 ATAVSTFSAG
-526 LVLPLA
+526 LALPLA

-601 IVATTQVFADA
+601 IVAATQLFADIF
-612 LSGNWENI
+612 SGNWENI
-620 SSDITNIVTILKDGI
+620 SSDITNIVTVLKDGVV
-635 LSLFTVLKDGILN
+635 SLFVVLKDGILN

-694 GSSFYNAGVNAFQ
+694 GSSFYNAGCNAFDS
-707 NLWEG
+707 LWNG

-723 VTDTINWLKDKL
+723 VTDTIDWLKEKL

-740 ANREMSDDADGSHAG
+740 ANREMSEGADGSHAG
-755 GLDYVPFDGYKANV
+755 GLDYVPFDGYKAILH
-769 NVNGNGNVNEKG
+769 KG
-781 NGEGNEN
+781 ERVLT
-788 ASQDGQPHPFHPPS
+788 AQ
-802 VEEVRAYCEN
+802 EN
-812 KGYRISP
+812 KTYQNNTTNKSGDTNVSVTQNFYNSS
-819 ERFMDYYTANGWRLG
+819 ENTARKEQKELQRTFRRLG
-834 KSEMKDWKAVVRNWE
+834 F
-849 RKEAKQTE
+849 T
-857 NVSGYCRQESGKG
+857 G
-870 VKGYG
+870 V
-875 RCEGADAGSEK
+875 
-886 YDGTVL
+886 

>member
-11 KIGADTTDLSKA
+11 KIGADTTDLGKA
-23 MSSANRSITTT
+23 MSSANRSISTT

-71 KLQTLKDAQSQVEEQ
+71 KLQTLKDAQAQVEEQ
-86 YQNGEIDQGKYDAF
+86 YRNGEIDQGKYDAF

-176 IADTTE
+176 IADTME
-182 VPLDELRSQ
+182 VPLDSLRSQ
-191 ILALSS
+191 ILELSS

-354 MENGASLADVLSILK
+354 MEDGHSLADVLSILK

-428 SKINKAVNAVKNT
+428 SKINKAVNDVKNT

-468 GWISSL
+468 NWISSL
-474 PSGIQAI
+474 PTGIQTV
-481 IVVIGT
+481 IVLIGT

-495 LVVLGTLM
+495 LVILGTLM
-503 TSIGSLAPKISTA
+503 TSIGSLAPMF
-516 STAVSTFSAG
+516 STAVTAISAFSTG
-526 LVLPLA
+526 LALPLA

-542 ALILIIAD
+542 ALILIVAD

-561 IQIIWNSIKEILS
+561 IQIIWNSIKDFFN
-574 TVLTEIQTNF
+574 TVLSEIQTNF

-592 VIVETALNL
+592 VIVETALNY
-601 IVATTQVFADA
+601 IVSITQLFADIF
-612 LSGNWENI
+612 SGNWENI
-620 SSDITNIVTILKDGI
+620 SGDITNIVTVLKDGI

-694 GSSFYNAGVNAFQ
+694 GSSFYNAGCNAFSS
-707 NLWEG
+707 LWNG
-712 MKEIWRSLKDW
+712 MKEIWSSLKDW
-723 VTDTINWLKDKL
+723 VTDTIDWLKEKL

-755 GLDYVPFDGYKANV
+755 GLDYVPFDGYKAILH
-769 NVNGNGNVNEKG
+769 KG
-781 NGEGNEN
+781 ERVLT
-788 ASQDGQPHPFHPPS
+788 AQ
-802 VEEVRAYCEN
+802 EN
-812 KGYRISP
+812 KTYQSNVTTKSGDTNVTVTQNFYNSS
-819 ERFMDYYTANGWRLG
+819 ENTA
-834 KSEMKDWKAVVRNWE
+834 
-849 RKEAKQTE
+849 RKEQKELQRTFRKL
-857 NVSGYCRQESGKG
+857 GFTG
-870 VKGYG
+870 V
-875 RCEGADAGSEK
+875 
-886 YDGTVL
+886 

>member
-1 MANDIKGITV
+1 MANDIKGIIV
-11 KIGADTTDLSKA
+11 RIGADTTDLSKA
-23 MSSANRSITTT
+23 MSSANRSISTT

-50 NTELLA
+50 NTDLLA

-71 KLQTLKDAQSQVEEQ
+71 KLQTLKDAQEQVEEQ
-86 YQNGEIDQGKYDAF
+86 YRNGEIDQGKYDAF

-105 TTENQLKELEKDVA
+105 STENQLKKLEKEA
-119 RSNVTINSFGEKMKE
+119 AKSNAAINSFGEKMKE

-176 IADTTE
+176 IADTME
-182 VPLDELRSQ
+182 VPLDSLRSQ
-191 ILALSS
+191 ILELSS

-243 ALDVLTTILN
+243 ALDVLTTILS

-305 AGYAKMTANGVAT
+305 TGYAKMTANGVAT

-333 KRGTTVSDILKEKT
+333 KSGTTVSDILKDKT

-354 MENGASLADVLSILK
+354 MEDGHSLADVLSILK
-369 ESADEQ
+369 DSADEQ

-390 AGLILLGDSAEDF
+390 AGLILLGDSADDF
-403 NSTLAQMRESTGATE
+403 NATLAQMRESTGATE
-418 SAFEKLQTNS
+418 TAFEKLQTNS
-428 SKINKAVNAVKNT
+428 SKINKAVNDVKNT

-468 GWISSL
+468 NWISSL
-474 PSGIQAI
+474 PTGIQTV
-481 IVVIGT
+481 IVLIGT

-495 LVVLGTLM
+495 LVILGTLM
-503 TSIGSLAPKISTA
+503 TSIGSLAPMF
-516 STAVSTFSAG
+516 STAVTAISAFSTG
-526 LVLPLA
+526 LALPLA

-542 ALILIIAD
+542 ALILIVAD

-561 IQIIWNSIKEILS
+561 IQIIWNSIKDFFN
-574 TVLTEIQTNF
+574 TVLSEIQTNF

-592 VIVETALNL
+592 VIVETALNY
-601 IVATTQVFADA
+601 IVSITQLFADIF
-612 LSGNWENI
+612 SGNWENI
-620 SSDITNIVTILKDGI
+620 SGDITNIVTVLKDGI

-694 GSSFYNAGVNAFQ
+694 GSSFYNAGCNAFSS
-707 NLWEG
+707 LWNG
-712 MKEIWRSLKDW
+712 MKEIWSSLKDW
-723 VTDTINWLKDKL
+723 VTDTIDWLKEKL

-755 GLDYVPFDGYKANV
+755 GLDYVPFDGYKAILH
-769 NVNGNGNVNEKG
+769 KG
-781 NGEGNEN
+781 ERVLT
-788 ASQDGQPHPFHPPS
+788 AQ
-802 VEEVRAYCEN
+802 EN
-812 KGYRISP
+812 KTYQSNVTTKSGDTNVTVTQNFYNSS
-819 ERFMDYYTANGWRLG
+819 ENTARKEQKELQRTFRRLG
-834 KSEMKDWKAVVRNWE
+834 F
-849 RKEAKQTE
+849 T
-857 NVSGYCRQESGKG
+857 G
-870 VKGYG
+870 V
-875 RCEGADAGSEK
+875 
-886 YDGTVL
+886 

>member
-23 MSSANRSITTT
+23 MSSANRSISTT

-71 KLQTLKDAQSQVEEQ
+71 KLQTLKDAQAQVEEQ
-86 YQNGEIDQGKYDAF
+86 YRNGEIDQGKYEAF

-105 TTENQLKELEKDVA
+105 STENQLKSLEKEA
-119 RSNVTINSFGEKMKE
+119 AKSNAAINSFGEKMKE

-157 TAAAVSAVN
+157 TAAVVSAVN

-182 VPLDELRSQ
+182 IPLDELRSQ
-191 ILALSS
+191 ILSLSS

-262 TNVSDMLIQTQNLG
+262 TDVSDMLIQTQNLG

-305 AGYAKMTANGVAT
+305 TGYAKMTANGVAT

-333 KRGTTVSDILKEKT
+333 KSGTTVSDILKDKT

-354 MENGASLADVLSILK
+354 MEDGHSLADVLSILK
-369 ESADEQ
+369 DSADEQ

-390 AGLILLGDSAEDF
+390 AGLILLGDSADDF
-403 NSTLAQMRESTGATE
+403 NATLAQMRESTGATE
-418 SAFEKLQTNS
+418 TAFEKLQTNS
-428 SKINKAVNAVKNT
+428 SKINKAVNDVKNT

-474 PSGIQAI
+474 PSGIQTI

-503 TSIGSLAPKISTA
+503 TSIGSLAPMISTA
-516 STAVSTFSAG
+516 VTAISTFSAD
-526 LVLPLA
+526 LALPLA

-574 TVLTEIQTNF
+574 TVLTEIQSNF

-592 VIVETALNL
+592 VIVETALNY
-601 IVATTQVFADA
+601 IVAVTQLFADIF
-612 LSGNWENI
+612 SGNWENI
-620 SSDITNIVTILKDGI
+620 SSDITNIVTVLKDGI

-694 GSSFYNAGVNAFQ
+694 GSSFYNAGCNAFDS
-707 NLWEG
+707 LWNG

-723 VTDTINWLKDKL
+723 VTDTIDWLKEKL

-755 GLDYVPFDGYKANV
+755 GLDYVPFDGYKAILH
-769 NVNGNGNVNEKG
+769 KG
-781 NGEGNEN
+781 ERVLT
-788 ASQDGQPHPFHPPS
+788 AQ
-802 VEEVRAYCEN
+802 EN
-812 KGYRISP
+812 KTYQSNVTTKSGDTNVTVTQNFYNSS
-819 ERFMDYYTANGWRLG
+819 ENTA
-834 KSEMKDWKAVVRNWE
+834 
-849 RKEAKQTE
+849 RKEQKELQRTFRKL
-857 NVSGYCRQESGKG
+857 GFTG
-870 VKGYG
+870 V
-875 RCEGADAGSEK
+875 
-886 YDGTVL
+886 

>member
-23 MSSANRSITTT
+23 MSSANRSISTT

-71 KLQTLKDAQSQVEEQ
+71 KLQTLKDAQAQVEEQ
-86 YQNGEIDQGKYDAF
+86 YRNGEIDQGKYEAF

-105 TTENQLKELEKDVA
+105 STENQLKSLEKEA
-119 RSNVTINSFGEKMKE
+119 AKSNAAINSFGEKMKE

-157 TAAAVSAVN
+157 TAAVVSAVN

-182 VPLDELRSQ
+182 IPLDELRSQ
-191 ILALSS
+191 ILSLSS

-291 PTANAYHVQ
+291 PTANAYNVQ

-333 KRGTTVSDILKEKT
+333 KSGTTVSDILKDKT

-354 MENGASLADVLSILK
+354 MEDGHSLADVLSILK
-369 ESADEQ
+369 DSADEQ

-390 AGLILLGDSAEDF
+390 AGLILLGDSADDF
-403 NSTLAQMRESTGATE
+403 NATLAQMRESTGATE
-418 SAFEKLQTNS
+418 TAFEKLQTNS
-428 SKINKAVNAVKNT
+428 SKINKAVNDVKNT

-468 GWISSL
+468 NWISSL
-474 PSGIQAI
+474 PTGIQTV
-481 IVVIGT
+481 IVLIGT

-503 TSIGSLAPKISTA
+503 TSIGSLAPMLSTA
-516 STAVSTFSAG
+516 ATAVSTFSAG
-526 LVLPLA
+526 LALPLA

-561 IQIIWNSIKEILS
+561 IQIIWNSIKEFLS
-574 TVLTEIQTNF
+574 VVLAEIQTTF
-584 SFVWDAVK
+584 SFVWNAVK

-601 IVATTQVFADA
+601 IVAATQLFADIF
-612 LSGNWENI
+612 SGNWENI
-620 SSDITNIVTILKDGI
+620 GSDITNIVTVLKNGI

-740 ANREMSDDADGSHAG
+740 ANDEMNDGADGSHAG
-755 GLDYVPFDGYKANV
+755 GLDYVPFDGYKAILH
-769 NVNGNGNVNEKG
+769 KG
-781 NGEGNEN
+781 ERVLT
-788 ASQDGQPHPFHPPS
+788 AQ
-802 VEEVRAYCEN
+802 EN
-812 KGYRISP
+812 KTYKNNTTNKSGDTNVSVTQNFYNSS
-819 ERFMDYYTANGWRLG
+819 ENTA
-834 KSEMKDWKAVVRNWE
+834 
-849 RKEAKQTE
+849 RKEQKELQRTFRKL
-857 NVSGYCRQESGKG
+857 GFTG
-870 VKGYG
+870 V
-875 RCEGADAGSEK
+875 
-886 YDGTVL
+886 

>member
-23 MSSANRSITTT
+23 MSSANRSISTT

-50 NTELLA
+50 NAELLA

-71 KLQTLKDAQSQVEEQ
+71 KLQTLKDAQSQIEEQ
-86 YQNGEIDQGKYDAF
+86 YRNGEIDQGKYEAF

-105 TTENQLKELEKDVA
+105 STENQLKSLEKEVA
-119 RSNVTINSFGEKMKE
+119 KSNASINSFGEKMKE

-176 IADTTE
+176 IADTAE
-182 VPLDELRSQ
+182 IPLDELRSQ
-191 ILALSS
+191 ILSLSS

-213 ISAGQKTGDAVNFVT
+213 ISAGQKTGDSINFVT

-300 LDQLC
+300 LNQLC

-333 KRGTTVSDILKEKT
+333 KNGTKVSDILKEKT

-354 MENGASLADVLSILK
+354 MENGMSLADVLSILK

-390 AGLILLGDSAEDF
+390 AGLILLGDSAKDF

-418 SAFEKLQTNS
+418 TAFEKLQTNS
-428 SKINKAVNAVKNT
+428 SKINKAVNMVKNT
-441 FIILGGVILDTFSP
+441 FIVLGGVILDTFSP
-455 AIDAVTGGIQKLC
+455 AIEAVTGGIQKLC
-468 GWISSL
+468 NWISSL
-474 PSGIQAI
+474 PTGIQTV
-481 IVVIGT
+481 IVLIGT

-503 TSIGSLAPKISTA
+503 TSIGSLAPMF
-516 STAVSTFSAG
+516 STAVTAVGTFSAG
-526 LVLPLA
+526 LALPLA
-532 PIAAIAAAVT
+532 PIATIAAAVA
-542 ALILIIAD
+542 ALILIIVD

-561 IQIIWNSIKEILS
+561 IQIIWNSIKEIISNVLS
-574 TVLTEIQTNF
+574 EIQTNF
-584 SFVWDAVK
+584 SFVWNAVK

-601 IVATTQVFADA
+601 IVAATQLFADI

-635 LSLFTVLKDGILN
+635 LNLLTVLKDGILN

-657 LVSVWNTIKTAVLQK
+657 LVSIWNTIKTAVLQK

-686 LVTSLVNM
+686 LVTSLINM

-712 MKEIWRSLKDW
+712 MKEIWRSLKEW
-723 VTDTINWLKDKL
+723 VTDTINWLKEKL

-740 ANREMSDDADGSHAG
+740 ANEEMSEGADGSHAG
-755 GLDYVPFDGYKANV
+755 GLDYVPFDGYKAILH
-769 NVNGNGNVNEKG
+769 KG
-781 NGEGNEN
+781 ERVLT
-788 ASQDGQPHPFHPPS
+788 AQ
-802 VEEVRAYCEN
+802 EN
-812 KGYRISP
+812 KTYQNNTTNKSGDTNVSVTQNFYNSS
-819 ERFMDYYTANGWRLG
+819 ENTA
-834 KSEMKDWKAVVRNWE
+834 
-849 RKEAKQTE
+849 RKEQKELQRTFRKL
-857 NVSGYCRQESGKG
+857 GFTG
-870 VKGYG
+870 V
-875 RCEGADAGSEK
+875 
-886 YDGTVL
+886 

>member
-23 MSSANRSITTT
+23 MSSANRSISTT

-50 NTELLA
+50 NTELLT

-71 KLQTLKDAQSQVEEQ
+71 KLQTLKDVQSQVEEQ

-333 KRGTTVSDILKEKT
+333 KSGTTVSDILKEKT

-354 MENGASLADVLSILK
+354 MEGGASLADVLSILK

-375 NLSFGDLWSSAEAGK
+375 NLSFGDLWSSAEAEK

-403 NSTLAQMRESTGATE
+403 NDTLAQMRESTGATD

-474 PSGIQAI
+474 PMGIQTI

-495 LVVLGTLM
+495 LIMLGTLM
-503 TSIGSLAPKISTA
+503 TSIGSLAPMISTA
-516 STAVSTFSAG
+516 STAISTFSAG
-526 LVLPLA
+526 LTWPLA

-542 ALILIIAD
+542 ALILIVAD

-561 IQIIWNSIKEILS
+561 IQIIWNSIKDFFNRVLS
-574 TVLTEIQTNF
+574 EIQTNF
-584 SFVWDAVK
+584 SFVWDALK
-592 VIVETALNL
+592 VIVETALNY
-601 IVATTQVFADA
+601 IVSITQLFADIF
-612 LSGNWENI
+612 SGNWENI
-620 SSDITNIVTILKDGI
+620 GSDITNIVTVLKDGI

-657 LVSVWNTIKTAVLQK
+657 LVSIWNTIKTAVLQK

-694 GSSFYNAGVNAFQ
+694 GSSFYNAGCNAFSS
-707 NLWEG
+707 LWNG

-723 VTDTINWLKDKL
+723 VTDTIDWLKEKL

-755 GLDYVPFDGYKANV
+755 GLDYVPFDGYKAILH
-769 NVNGNGNVNEKG
+769 KG
-781 NGEGNEN
+781 ERVLT
-788 ASQDGQPHPFHPPS
+788 AQ
-802 VEEVRAYCEN
+802 EN
-812 KGYRISP
+812 KTYQSTVTTQSGDTNVTVTQNFYNSS
-819 ERFMDYYTANGWRLG
+819 ENTARKEQKELQRTFRRLG
-834 KSEMKDWKAVVRNWE
+834 F
-849 RKEAKQTE
+849 T
-857 NVSGYCRQESGKG
+857 G
-870 VKGYG
+870 V
-875 RCEGADAGSEK
+875 
-886 YDGTVL
+886 

>member
-1 MANDIKGITV
+1 MNDIKGITV

-23 MSSANRSITTT
+23 MSSANRSISTT

-71 KLQTLKDAQSQVEEQ
+71 KLQTLKEAQLQVEEQ
-86 YQNGEIDQGKYDAF
+86 YRNGEIDQGKYDAF

-105 TTENQLKELEKDVA
+105 STENQLKELEKEVA
-119 RSNVTINSFGEKMKE
+119 SSNVTINSFGEKMKE

-157 TAAAVSAVN
+157 SAAVVSAVN

-176 IADTTE
+176 IADTAE
-182 VPLDELRSQ
+182 VPLDSLRSQ
-191 ILALSS
+191 ILDLSS

-291 PTANAYHVQ
+291 PTANACHVQ

-333 KRGTTVSDILKEKT
+333 KSGTTVSDILKEKT

-354 MENGASLADVLSILK
+354 MENGMSLADVLSILK

-375 NLSFGDLWSSAEAGK
+375 NLSFGDLWSSSEAGK

-403 NSTLAQMRESTGATE
+403 NNTLEQMRKSTGATD

-428 SKINKAVNAVKNT
+428 SKINKAVNDVKNT

-455 AIDAVTGGIQKLC
+455 AIEAVTGGIQKLC

-474 PSGIQAI
+474 PSGIQTV
-481 IVVIGT
+481 IVIIGT
-487 LIAAAGPL
+487 LIAAIGPL
-495 LVVLGTLM
+495 LVALGTLM
-503 TSIGSLAPKISTA
+503 ASIGSLAPMFSATVTAIS
-516 STAVSTFSAG
+516 SFSAG
-526 LVLPLA
+526 LALPLA
-532 PIAAIAAAVT
+532 PIAAIAAAIT
-542 ALILIIAD
+542 AWILIIAD
-550 LYKNNEDFRNN
+550 LYKSNEDFRRN
-561 IQIIWNSIKEILS
+561 IQIIWNSIKDILS
-574 TVLTEIQTNF
+574 TVLSEIQKNF
-584 SFVWDAVK
+584 SFAWDAVK
-592 VIVETALNL
+592 VIVETTLNL
-601 IVATTQVFADA
+601 IVATTQLFADI

-620 SSDITNIVTILKDGI
+620 RSDITNIVTILKDGI

-657 LVSVWNTIKTAVLQK
+657 LVSIWNTIKIAVLQK
-672 VTEIKTNAVNKFNE
+672 VTEIKNNAVNKFNE
-686 LVTSLVNM
+686 LVTSLINM
-694 GSSFYNAGVNAFQ
+694 GSSFYNAGVNAFE

-712 MKEIWRSLKDW
+712 MKEIWRSLKEW

-740 ANREMSDDADGSHAG
+740 ANDEMSKGADGSHAG
-755 GLDYVPFDGYKANV
+755 GLDYVPFDGYKAILH
-769 NVNGNGNVNEKG
+769 KG
-781 NGEGNEN
+781 ERVLT
-788 ASQDGQPHPFHPPS
+788 AQ
-802 VEEVRAYCEN
+802 EN
-812 KGYRISP
+812 KTYQNSTTNKSGDTNVSVTQNFYNSS
-819 ERFMDYYTANGWRLG
+819 ENTA
-834 KSEMKDWKAVVRNWE
+834 
-849 RKEAKQTE
+849 RKEQKELQRTFRKL
-857 NVSGYCRQESGKG
+857 GFTG
-870 VKGYG
+870 V
-875 RCEGADAGSEK
+875 
-886 YDGTVL
+886 

>member
-23 MSSANRSITTT
+23 MSSANRSISTT

-71 KLQTLKDAQSQVEEQ
+71 KLQTLKDAQAQVEEQ
-86 YQNGEIDQGKYDAF
+86 YRNGEIDQGKYDAF

-105 TTENQLKELEKDVA
+105 TTENQLKNLEKETA
-119 RSNVTINSFGEKMKE
+119 KSNAAINSFGEKMKE

-157 TAAAVSAVN
+157 TAAAVSAVD

-191 ILALSS
+191 ILSLSS

-262 TNVSDMLIQTQNLG
+262 TNVSDMMIQTQNLG

-333 KRGTTVSDILKEKT
+333 KSGTKVSDILKERT

-354 MENGASLADVLSILK
+354 MENGASLADVLSVLK
-369 ESADEQ
+369 KSADEQ

-418 SAFEKLQTNS
+418 TAFEKLQTNS

-441 FIILGGVILDTFSP
+441 FIVLGGVILDTFSP
-455 AIDAVTGGIQKLC
+455 AIDTVTGGIQKLC
-468 GWISSL
+468 EWISSL
-474 PSGIQAI
+474 PTGIQTVS
-481 IVVIGT
+481 VVIGT

-495 LVVLGTLM
+495 LVILGTLM
-503 TSIGSLAPKISTA
+503 TSIGSLAPMF
-516 STAVSTFSAG
+516 STAVTAVSAFSAG
-526 LVLPLA
+526 LALPLA
-532 PIAAIAAAVT
+532 PIAAIAAAMA
-542 ALILIIAD
+542 ALILIIVD

-574 TVLTEIQTNF
+574 NVLSEIQTNF

-601 IVATTQVFADA
+601 IVAATQLFADIF
-612 LSGNWENI
+612 SGNWENI
-620 SSDITNIVTILKDGI
+620 SSDITNIVTVLKDGI
-635 LSLFTVLKDGILN
+635 ISLFTVLKDGILN
-648 LITNVLYPK
+648 LITNILYPK
-657 LVSVWNTIKTAVLQK
+657 LVSIWNTIKTAVLQK
-672 VTEIKTNAVNKFNE
+672 VTEIKTNAINKFNE
-686 LVTSLVNM
+686 LVILS
-694 GSSFYNAGVNAFQ
+694 
-707 NLWEG
+707 
-712 MKEIWRSLKDW
+712 
-723 VTDTINWLKDKL
+723 
-735 AFWRS
+735 
-740 ANREMSDDADGSHAG
+740 
-755 GLDYVPFDGYKANV
+755 
-769 NVNGNGNVNEKG
+769 
-781 NGEGNEN
+781 
-788 ASQDGQPHPFHPPS
+788 
-802 VEEVRAYCEN
+802 
-812 KGYRISP
+812 
-819 ERFMDYYTANGWRLG
+819 
-834 KSEMKDWKAVVRNWE
+834 
-849 RKEAKQTE
+849 
-857 NVSGYCRQESGKG
+857 
-870 VKGYG
+870 
-875 RCEGADAGSEK
+875 
-886 YDGTVL
+886 

>member
-755 GLDYVPFDGYKANV
+755 GLDYVPFDGYKAILH
-769 NVNGNGNVNEKG
+769 KG
-781 NGEGNEN
+781 ERVLT
-788 ASQDGQPHPFHPPS
+788 AQ
-802 VEEVRAYCEN
+802 EN
-812 KGYRISP
+812 KTYQSNVTTKSGATNVTVTQNFYNSS
-819 ERFMDYYTANGWRLG
+819 ENTA
-834 KSEMKDWKAVVRNWE
+834 
-849 RKEAKQTE
+849 RKEQKELQRTFRKL
-857 NVSGYCRQESGKG
+857 GFTG
-870 VKGYG
+870 V
-875 RCEGADAGSEK
+875 
-886 YDGTVL
+886 

>member
-474 PSGIQAI
+474 PSGIQSI
-481 IVVIGT
+481 IVVIGK

-755 GLDYVPFDGYKANV
+755 GLDYVPFDGYKAILH
-769 NVNGNGNVNEKG
+769 KG
-781 NGEGNEN
+781 ERVLT
-788 ASQDGQPHPFHPPS
+788 AQ
-802 VEEVRAYCEN
+802 EN
-812 KGYRISP
+812 KTYQSNVTTKSGDTNVTVTQNFYNSS
-819 ERFMDYYTANGWRLG
+819 ENTA
-834 KSEMKDWKAVVRNWE
+834 
-849 RKEAKQTE
+849 RKEQKELQRTFRKL
-857 NVSGYCRQESGKG
+857 GFTG
-870 VKGYG
+870 V
-875 RCEGADAGSEK
+875 
-886 YDGTVL
+886 

>member
-574 TVLTEIQTNF
+574 TVLTEIQSNF

-592 VIVETALNL
+592 MIVETALNL
-601 IVATTQVFADA
+601 IVATTQVFADV

-620 SSDITNIVTILKDGI
+620 SSDITNIVTVLKDGI

-657 LVSVWNTIKTAVLQK
+657 LVSIWNTIKTAVLQK

-694 GSSFYNAGVNAFQ
+694 GSSFYNAGVNAFSS
-707 NLWEG
+707 LWNG

-723 VTDTINWLKDKL
+723 VTDTIDWLKEKL

-755 GLDYVPFDGYKANV
+755 GLDYVPFDGYKAILH
-769 NVNGNGNVNEKG
+769 KG
-781 NGEGNEN
+781 ERVLT
-788 ASQDGQPHPFHPPS
+788 AQ
-802 VEEVRAYCEN
+802 EN
-812 KGYRISP
+812 KTYQSNV
-819 ERFMDYYTANGWRLG
+819 TAKSGDTNVTVTQNFYNSSENTARKEQKELQRTFRRLG
-834 KSEMKDWKAVVRNWE
+834 F
-849 RKEAKQTE
+849 T
-857 NVSGYCRQESGKG
+857 G
-870 VKGYG
+870 V
-875 RCEGADAGSEK
+875 
-886 YDGTVL
+886 

>member
-23 MSSANRSITTT
+23 MSSANRSISTT

-56 QKYRLLTEKADETRK
+56 QKYRLLAEKADETRK

-86 YQNGEIDQGKYDAF
+86 YRNGEIDQGKYDAF

-176 IADTTE
+176 IADTME
-182 VPLDELRSQ
+182 VPLDSLRSQ
-191 ILALSS
+191 ILELSS

-243 ALDVLTTILN
+243 ALDVLTTILS

-305 AGYAKMTANGVAT
+305 TGYAKMTANGVAT

-333 KRGTTVSDILKEKT
+333 KSGTTVSDILKDKT

-354 MENGASLADVLSILK
+354 MEDGHSLADVLSILK
-369 ESADEQ
+369 DSADEQ

-390 AGLILLGDSAEDF
+390 AGLILLGDSADDF
-403 NSTLAQMRESTGATE
+403 NSTLVQMRESTGATE
-418 SAFEKLQTNS
+418 CAFEKLQTNS

-441 FIILGGVILDTFSP
+441 FIVLGGVILDTFSP
-455 AIDAVTGGIQKLC
+455 AINAVTEGIQKLC
-468 GWISSL
+468 EWVSSL
-474 PSGIQAI
+474 PTGIQTV

-495 LVVLGTLM
+495 LVMLGTLM
-503 TSIGSLAPKISTA
+503 TSIGSLAPMFSTVV
-516 STAVSTFSAG
+516 TAVSAFSAG
-526 LVLPLA
+526 LALPLA
-532 PIAAIAAAVT
+532 PIAAIAATVT
-542 ALILIIAD
+542 ALILMVAD

-561 IQIIWNSIKEILS
+561 IQIIWNSIKDFFN
-574 TVLTEIQTNF
+574 TVLSEIQTNF
-584 SFVWDAVK
+584 SFVWDALK
-592 VIVETALNL
+592 VIVETALNY
-601 IVATTQVFADA
+601 IVSITQLFADIF
-612 LSGNWENI
+612 SGNWENI
-620 SSDITNIVTILKDGI
+620 GSDITNIVTVLKDGI

-686 LVTSLVNM
+686 LVISLVNM
-694 GSSFYNAGVNAFQ
+694 GSSFYNAGCNAFQ

-723 VTDTINWLKDKL
+723 VTDTIDWLKDKL

-755 GLDYVPFDGYKANV
+755 GLDYVPFDGYKAILH
-769 NVNGNGNVNEKG
+769 KG
-781 NGEGNEN
+781 ERVLT
-788 ASQDGQPHPFHPPS
+788 AQ
-802 VEEVRAYCEN
+802 EN
-812 KGYRISP
+812 KTYQNNTTNKSGDTNVSVTQNFYNSS
-819 ERFMDYYTANGWRLG
+819 ENTA
-834 KSEMKDWKAVVRNWE
+834 
-849 RKEAKQTE
+849 RKEQKELQRTFRKL
-857 NVSGYCRQESGKG
+857 GFTG
-870 VKGYG
+870 V
-875 RCEGADAGSEK
+875 
-886 YDGTVL
+886 

>member
-23 MSSANRSITTT
+23 MSSANRSISTT

-50 NTELLA
+50 NTDLLA

-71 KLQTLKDAQSQVEEQ
+71 KLQTLKDAQEQVEEQ
-86 YQNGEIDQGKYDAF
+86 YRNGEIDQGKYDAF

-105 TTENQLKELEKDVA
+105 STENQLKKLEKEA
-119 RSNVTINSFGEKMKE
+119 AKSNAAINSFGEKMKDI
-134 TGGKLTAAGKAVMP
+134 GGKLTAAGKTIMP
-148 VSAAVAGIG
+148 LSAAVVGIG
-157 TAAAVSAVN
+157 TAAAVSAVD

-182 VPLDELRSQ
+182 IPLDELRSQ
-191 ILALSS
+191 ILYLSS

-300 LDQLC
+300 LDQIC

-333 KRGTTVSDILKEKT
+333 KSGTTVSDILKEKT

-354 MENGASLADVLSILK
+354 MADGVSLADVLSVLK

-390 AGLILLGDSAEDF
+390 AGLILLGDSADDF
-403 NSTLAQMRESTGATE
+403 NTTLAQMRESTGATD

-441 FIILGGVILDTFSP
+441 FIVLGGVILDTFSP
-455 AIDAVTGGIQKLC
+455 AIDAVTSGIQKLC
-468 GWISSL
+468 QWISSL
-474 PSGIQAI
+474 PIGIQTI

-503 TSIGSLAPKISTA
+503 TSIGSLAPLL
-516 STAVSTFSAG
+516 STAVTAVSAFSAG
-526 LVLPLA
+526 LALPIA

-561 IQIIWNSIKEILS
+561 IQIIWNSIKDFLS
-574 TVLTEIQTNF
+574 AVLTEIQTNF
-584 SFVWDAVK
+584 SFVWNAVK

-601 IVATTQVFADA
+601 IVAATQLFADIF
-612 LSGNWENI
+612 SGNWENI
-620 SSDITNIVTILKDGI
+620 GSDITNIVTVLKDGI
-635 LSLFTVLKDGILN
+635 LNLFTVLKDGILN
-648 LITNVLYPK
+648 LITNILYPK
-657 LVSVWNTIKTAVLQK
+657 LVSIWNTIKTAVLQK
-672 VTEIKTNAVNKFNE
+672 VTEIKTNAINKFNE

-694 GSSFYNAGVNAFQ
+694 GSSFYNAGCNAFSS
-707 NLWEG
+707 LWNG

-740 ANREMSDDADGSHAG
+740 ANDEMNDGADGSHAG
-755 GLDYVPFDGYKANV
+755 GLDYVPFDGYKAILH
-769 NVNGNGNVNEKG
+769 KG
-781 NGEGNEN
+781 ERVLT
-788 ASQDGQPHPFHPPS
+788 AQ
-802 VEEVRAYCEN
+802 EN
-812 KGYRISP
+812 KTYQSNVTTKSGDTNVSVTQNFYNSS
-819 ERFMDYYTANGWRLG
+819 ENTA
-834 KSEMKDWKAVVRNWE
+834 
-849 RKEAKQTE
+849 RKEQKELQRTFRKL
-857 NVSGYCRQESGKG
+857 GFTG
-870 VKGYG
+870 V
-875 RCEGADAGSEK
+875 
-886 YDGTVL
+886 